1 MQEQELQEQC
11 RSSERLEHRG
21 SLFFTRPLHFPTQ
34 SGSLPRW
41 EAPLD
46 EGCNCACFFNP
57 AGHTQL
63 KATPKSRHKVHTVNH
78 TKFQPTAQVRRVHYL
93 SELRFA
99 LITSSESCTLRT
111 VSSRP
116 DTQLRS
122 A

>member
-34 SGSLPRW
+34 SGSLPVPRW

-46 EGCNCACFFNP
+46 EGSNCACFFNP

-63 KATPKSRHKVHTVNH
+63 KATPSQD
-78 TKFQPTAQVRRVHYL
+78 TKFTL
-93 SELRFA
+93 
-99 LITSSESCTLRT
+99 LITPS
-111 VSSRP
+111 SSR
-116 DTQLRS
+116 QRRS
-122 A
+122 AECITSPSCGSH